1 MITPKFAVSQDN
13 DTVTIVIKAPHIK
26 TQNVDFEVDGAVF
39 KFNLKPY
46 FLRLTFPGNV
56 VDDERAK
63 ATYNVGEGELTVV
76 LPKETPGEDFPD
88 LDMLTKLLVR
98 KGDLSTDKQIK
109 RPLIEVIS
117 SGETLEGTRQVEKD
131 EEFDW
136 EMPQEIRQEI
146 FSEVKYGFN
155 NRYSG
160 FFTHVQE
167 TANDVL
173 DVYDPEHAT
182 LEQRRENRIQR
193 ENTKF
198 DDEYY
203 MSDFMTEEEI
213 QHLLKYKTQWWSELR
228 AIQKAEKDNASKKAK
243 ATPAP
248 AATAATAA
256 PVNII
261 AEPTASVVTK
271 PASSTTF
278 TSTLFANPSKPL
290 TPSIFNIVK
299 DDSEDSTSSAD
310 QMDAF
315 GLKEIST
322 KKTTS
327 SMISEVGSA
336 GSSSRSGLI
345 LDLEPSKPSPAMTSA
360 ATVETNPLIS
370 TIEPL
375 IDESEPVK
383 HLAGHSIEVI
393 DSSKPLLNTELT
405 DGIAEMNLS
414 GEDSSVPAKPFSTK
428 EQELMRDLPRR
439 EYILE
444 NTKSTYLTLIDILFA
459 YSYDLRASEGDTSV
473 ETAWTICKLSPS
485 MAALDQFTTLKE
497 TLLASFRRALAYPLN
512 RNWNL
517 ALKVLQD
524 VYVILKLGRRGILRA
539 LLAVKEVLD
548 HDDVYYI
555 YSKMFIE
562 DYCVWIQSASEKVIR
577 TLAHELHHF
586 KLEKSELGW
595 HLEELEA
602 LAQETPE
609 AEEEEEEEEE
619 EDSSDDSDDSDDS
632 SDDSDTDDDSS
643 DEEEEEE
650 KKDEKKGEEE
660 KGIPVNEDE
669 SIFMHE
675 GPRPKI
681 IELN

>member
-1 MITPKFAVSQDN
+1 MITPKFTVSQDN

-26 TQNVDFEVDGAVF
+26 VSHGATQNVDFEVDGPVF

-117 SGETLEGTRQVEKD
+117 SGETLEGTQQIDKD
-131 EEFDW
+131 EDFDW

-146 FSEVKYGFN
+146 FSEVRYGFN

-193 ENTKF
+193 ENSKF

-203 MSDFMTEEEI
+203 MSEFMNEEEI
-213 QHLLKYKTQWWSELR
+213 QHILKYKTQWWSELR
-228 AIQKAEKDNASKKAK
+228 AVQKAEKDNASKKTNTTTVGTSGIS
-243 ATPAP
+243 ATKQSTTPGP
-248 AATAATAA
+248 
-256 PVNII
+256 
-261 AEPTASVVTK
+261 TK
-271 PASSTTF
+271 PAASTTF
-278 TSTLFANPSKPL
+278 SSSLFTNPSKSS

-299 DDSEDSTSSAD
+299 DDSDEATTPAD
-310 QMDAF
+310 QMGAF

-322 KKTTS
+322 KPISK
-327 SMISEVGSA
+327 ISEVST
-336 GSSSRSGLI
+336 SSSSKPGLI
-345 LDLEPSKPSPAMTSA
+345 LDLEPTNPTPKAAIVDTS
-360 ATVETNPLIS
+360 NPLIS

-383 HLAGHSIEVI
+383 HLAGHSITVV
-393 DSSKPLLNTELT
+393 DPSKPLLNSELT
-405 DGIAEMNLS
+405 EGMADLKLS
-414 GEDSSVPAKPFSTK
+414 GEDSAVPVKPFSTK

-459 YSYDLRASEGDTSV
+459 YSYDLRTSEGDTSV

-586 KLEKSELGW
+586 KLEKAELGW

-602 LAQETPE
+602 LAKETP
-609 AEEEEEEEEE
+609 EEEEEEESEE
-619 EDSSDDSDDSDDS
+619 ESDDSDDSDDS
-632 SDDSDTDDDSS
+632 SDDSDDDSEEDS
-643 DEEEEEE
+643 DDEEE
-650 KKDEKKGEEE
+650 KKDGQEAEGS
-660 KGIPVNEDE
+660 IRVNEDE
-669 SIFMHE
+669 SIFVHE

-681 IELN
+681 IEL

>member
-1 MITPKFAVSQDN
+1 MITPKFTVSQDN

-26 TQNVDFEVDGAVF
+26 TQNVDFEVDGPVF

-117 SGETLEGTRQVEKD
+117 SGETLEGTQQIDKD
-131 EEFDW
+131 EDFDW

-146 FSEVKYGFN
+146 FSEVRYGFN

-193 ENTKF
+193 ENSKF

-203 MSDFMTEEEI
+203 MSEFMNEEEI
-213 QHLLKYKTQWWSELR
+213 QHILKYKTQWWSELR
-228 AIQKAEKDNASKKAK
+228 AVQKAEKDNASKKTNTTTAGTSGIS
-243 ATPAP
+243 ATKQSTTPGP
-248 AATAATAA
+248 TK
-256 PVNII
+256 
-261 AEPTASVVTK
+261 PTAS
-271 PASSTTF
+271 TTF
-278 TSTLFANPSKPL
+278 SSSLFTNPSKPS

-299 DDSEDSTSSAD
+299 DDSDEATTPAD
-310 QMDAF
+310 QMDAL

-322 KKTTS
+322 KPISK
-327 SMISEVGSA
+327 ISEVST
-336 GSSSRSGLI
+336 SSSSKPGLI
-345 LDLEPSKPSPAMTSA
+345 LDLEPTNPTPKAAIVDTS
-360 ATVETNPLIS
+360 NPLIS

-383 HLAGHSIEVI
+383 HLAGHSITVV
-393 DSSKPLLNTELT
+393 DPSKPLLNSELT
-405 DGIAEMNLS
+405 EGMADLKLS
-414 GEDSSVPAKPFSTK
+414 GEDSAVPVKPFSTK

-459 YSYDLRASEGDTSV
+459 YSYDLRTSEGDTSV

-586 KLEKSELGW
+586 KLEKAELGW

-602 LAQETPE
+602 LAKETP
-609 AEEEEEEEEE
+609 EEEEEEESEE
-619 EDSSDDSDDSDDS
+619 ESDDSDDSDDS
-632 SDDSDTDDDSS
+632 SDDSDDDSEEDS
-643 DEEEEEE
+643 DDEEE
-650 KKDEKKGEEE
+650 KKDGQEAEGS
-660 KGIPVNEDE
+660 IRVNEDE
-669 SIFMHE
+669 SIFVHE

-681 IELN
+681 IEL

>member
-1 MITPKFAVSQDN
+1 MITPTFTVSQDN

-46 FLRLTFPGNV
+46 FLRLTFPGNI

-63 ATYNVGEGELTVV
+63 ATYNVGEGDLTVI

-160 FFTHVQE
+160 FFTHAQE

-193 ENTKF
+193 ENSKF

-203 MSDFMTEEEI
+203 MNDFMTEEEI
-213 QHLLKYKTQWWSELR
+213 QHILKYKTQWWNELR

-243 ATPAP
+243 ATPTPVAAAPSVITIAAQPNTPAP
-248 AATAATAA
+248 A
-256 PVNII
+256 
-261 AEPTASVVTK
+261 K
-271 PASSTTF
+271 PAASTTF
-278 TSTLFANPSKPL
+278 TSTLFANVPKPS

-299 DDSEDSTSSAD
+299 DDSEETTSSAD

-327 SMISEVGSA
+327 SIISEVGSI
-336 GSSSRSGLI
+336 SSSGLI
-345 LDLEPSKPSPAMTSA
+345 LDLESSKPSPATTAA
-360 ATVETNPLIS
+360 ATVESDPLIP

-375 IDESEPVK
+375 IDESEPAK

-393 DSSKPLLNTELT
+393 DSSKPQLNSELT
-405 DGIAEMNLS
+405 DGIAELNLS

-473 ETAWTICKLSPS
+473 ETAWAICKLSPS
-485 MAALDQFTTLKE
+485 LAALDQFTTLKE

-548 HDDVYYI
+548 HDDIYYI

-609 AEEEEEEEEE
+609 NEEEESEEE
-619 EDSSDDSDDSDDS
+619 SSDDSDDSDDS
-632 SDDSDTDDDSS
+632 SDDSDSDDDSDD
-643 DEEEEEE
+643 DEDEEEE
-650 KKDEKKGEEE
+650 KKGEDKEKEEE
-660 KGIPVNEDE
+660 SIPANEDE
-669 SIFMHE
+669 TIFMHE

>member
-1 MITPKFAVSQDN
+1 MITPSFTVSQEEDF
-13 DTVTIVIKAPHIK
+13 VTIVIKAPHIK

-63 ATYNVGEGELTVV
+63 AAYNVGAGELTVV
-76 LPKETPGEDFPD
+76 LPKETPGEHFPD

-98 KGDLSTDKQIK
+98 KGDLTEKQQIK

-117 SGETLEGTRQVEKD
+117 SGDTLEGTQQLDKD

-146 FSEVKYGFN
+146 FSEVRYGFN

-182 LEQRRENRIQR
+182 FEIRRQNRIKREND
-193 ENTKF
+193 KF

-203 MSDFMTEEEI
+203 MNDFMTEEEI
-213 QHLLKYKTQWWSELR
+213 QDVLKFKTQWWNELR
-228 AIQKAEKDNASKKAK
+228 AIQKAEKG
-243 ATPAP
+243 
-248 AATAATAA
+248 
-256 PVNII
+256 II
-261 AEPTASVVTK
+261 
-271 PASSTTF
+271 
-278 TSTLFANPSKPL
+278 
-290 TPSIFNIVK
+290 
-299 DDSEDSTSSAD
+299 
-310 QMDAF
+310 
-315 GLKEIST
+315 
-322 KKTTS
+322 
-327 SMISEVGSA
+327 
-336 GSSSRSGLI
+336 
-345 LDLEPSKPSPAMTSA
+345 
-360 ATVETNPLIS
+360 
-370 TIEPL
+370 
-375 IDESEPVK
+375 
-383 HLAGHSIEVI
+383 
-393 DSSKPLLNTELT
+393 LNT
-405 DGIAEMNLS
+405 G
-414 GEDSSVPAKPFSTK
+414 DSSVNIKPFSAK

-459 YSYDLRASEGDTSV
+459 YSYDLRVSEGDTTV

-485 MAALDQFTTLKE
+485 MAALDQFTTLRE
-497 TLLASFRRALAYPLN
+497 TLLASFRRALAYPLS

-517 ALKVLQD
+517 AMKVLQD

-539 LLAVKEVLD
+539 LLAIKDVLD

-562 DYCVWIQSASEKVIR
+562 DYCVWIQSASEKVVR

-602 LAQETPE
+602 LAKEAPETGDE
-609 AEEEEEEEEE
+609 DDEEE
-619 EDSSDDSDDSDDS
+619 EDDKDTSSDEDTS
-632 SDDSDTDDDSS
+632 SDDDSS
-643 DEEEEEE
+643 SEEDSGSEDDDSEDEDEGKGRDKD
-650 KKDEKKGEEE
+650 KKDEAQINEE
-660 KGIPVNEDE
+660 E
-669 SIFMHE
+669 SIFIQD
-675 GPRPKI
+675 GPRPMI
-681 IELN
+681 VEL

>member
-1 MITPKFAVSQDN
+1 MITPSFTVSQEEDF
-13 DTVTIVIKAPHIK
+13 VTIVIKAPHIK

-63 ATYNVGEGELTVV
+63 AAYNVGAGELTVV
-76 LPKETPGEDFPD
+76 LPKETPGEHFPD

-98 KGDLSTDKQIK
+98 KGDLTEKQQIK

-117 SGETLEGTRQVEKD
+117 SGDTLEGTQQLDKD

-146 FSEVKYGFN
+146 FSEVRYGFN

-182 LEQRRENRIQR
+182 FEIRRQNRIKREND
-193 ENTKF
+193 KF

-203 MSDFMTEEEI
+203 MNDFMTEEEI
-213 QHLLKYKTQWWSELR
+213 QDVLKFKTQWWNELR
-228 AIQKAEKDNASKKAK
+228 AIQKAEKATSIKKATSETIV
-243 ATPAP
+243 ATPTFTTKKQDLPTLAP
-248 AATAATAA
+248 
-256 PVNII
+256 I
-261 AEPTASVVTK
+261 
-271 PASSTTF
+271 SSTTF
-278 TSTLFANPSKPL
+278 KSTLLSNQSQSS

-299 DDSEDSTSSAD
+299 DDSEDTASNSPLGP
-310 QMDAF
+310 F
-315 GLKEIST
+315 GLKEVST
-322 KKTTS
+322 KTISSKITETS
-327 SMISEVGSA
+327 KSGS
-336 GSSSRSGLI
+336 LI
-345 LDLEPSKPSPAMTSA
+345 VDLETAPAST
-360 ATVETNPLIS
+360 PDYLIPKE
-370 TIEPL
+370 EPL

-383 HLAGHSIEVI
+383 HLGGHSITIVDPSRPSLNNQLE
-393 DSSKPLLNTELT
+393 DDMADLSLNT
-405 DGIAEMNLS
+405 G
-414 GEDSSVPAKPFSTK
+414 DSFVNIKPFSAK

-459 YSYDLRASEGDTSV
+459 YSYDLRVSEGDTTV

-485 MAALDQFTTLKE
+485 MAALDQFTTLRE
-497 TLLASFRRALAYPLN
+497 TLLASFRRALAYPLS

-517 ALKVLQD
+517 AMKVLQD

-539 LLAVKEVLD
+539 LLAIKDVLD

-562 DYCVWIQSASEKVIR
+562 DYCVWIQSASEKVVR

-602 LAQETPE
+602 LAKEAPETGDE
-609 AEEEEEEEEE
+609 DDEEE
-619 EDSSDDSDDSDDS
+619 EDDKDTSSDEDTS
-632 SDDSDTDDDSS
+632 SDDDSS
-643 DEEEEEE
+643 SEEDSGSEDDDSEDEDEGKGRDKD
-650 KKDEKKGEEE
+650 KKDEAQINEE
-660 KGIPVNEDE
+660 E
-669 SIFMHE
+669 SIFIQD
-675 GPRPKI
+675 GPRPMI
-681 IELN
+681 VEL

>member
-1 MITPKFAVSQDN
+1 MITPKFTVSQDN

-26 TQNVDFEVDGAVF
+26 TQNVDFEVDGPVF

-117 SGETLEGTRQVEKD
+117 SGETLEGTQQIDKD
-131 EEFDW
+131 EDFDW

-146 FSEVKYGFN
+146 FSEVRYGFN

-193 ENTKF
+193 ENSKF

-203 MSDFMTEEEI
+203 MSEFMNEEEI
-213 QHLLKYKTQWWSELR
+213 QHILKYKTQWWSELR
-228 AIQKAEKDNASKKAK
+228 AVQKAEKDNASKKTNTTTVGTSGIS
-243 ATPAP
+243 ATKQSTTPGP
-248 AATAATAA
+248 
-256 PVNII
+256 
-261 AEPTASVVTK
+261 TK
-271 PASSTTF
+271 PAASTTF
-278 TSTLFANPSKPL
+278 SSSLFTNPSKSS

-299 DDSEDSTSSAD
+299 DDSDEATTPAD
-310 QMDAF
+310 QMGAF

-322 KKTTS
+322 KPISK
-327 SMISEVGSA
+327 ISEVST
-336 GSSSRSGLI
+336 SSSSKPGLI
-345 LDLEPSKPSPAMTSA
+345 LDLEPTNPTPKAAIVDTS
-360 ATVETNPLIS
+360 NPLIS

-383 HLAGHSIEVI
+383 HLAGHSITVV
-393 DSSKPLLNTELT
+393 DPSKPLLNSELT
-405 DGIAEMNLS
+405 EGMADLKLS
-414 GEDSSVPAKPFSTK
+414 GEDSAVPVKPFSTK

-459 YSYDLRASEGDTSV
+459 YSYDLRTSEGDTSV

-586 KLEKSELGW
+586 KLEKAELGW

-602 LAQETPE
+602 LAKETP
-609 AEEEEEEEEE
+609 EEEEEEESEE
-619 EDSSDDSDDSDDS
+619 ESDDSDDSDDS
-632 SDDSDTDDDSS
+632 SDDSDDDSEEDS
-643 DEEEEEE
+643 DDEEE
-650 KKDEKKGEEE
+650 KKDGQEAEGS
-660 KGIPVNEDE
+660 IRVNEDE
-669 SIFMHE
+669 SIFVHE

-681 IELN
+681 IEL

>member
-1 MITPKFAVSQDN
+1 MITPAFTVSQDS
-13 DTVTIVIKAPHIK
+13 DSVTIVIKAPHIK
-26 TQNVDFEVDGAVF
+26 TQSVDFEVDGSVF

-63 ATYNVGEGELTVV
+63 ATYNVAEGDLTVV

-98 KGDLSTDKQIK
+98 KADLGEKQIK

-117 SGETLEGTRQVEKD
+117 SGETLEGTEKAERD
-131 EEFDW
+131 ENFDW
-136 EMPQEIRQEI
+136 EMPQEIRQEV
-146 FSEVKYGFN
+146 FSEVRYGFN

-160 FFTHVQE
+160 FFSHVQE

-182 LEQRRENRIQR
+182 LEVRRENRIQR
-193 ENTKF
+193 ENDKF

-203 MSDFMTEEEI
+203 MSDFMNEEEI
-213 QHLLKYKTQWWSELR
+213 QHILKFKIQWWNEVR
-228 AIQKAEKDNASKKAK
+228 DIQKGEKASSKK
-243 ATPAP
+243 
-248 AATAATAA
+248 
-256 PVNII
+256 
-261 AEPTASVVTK
+261 SK
-271 PASSTTF
+271 PATTVIGSTANTVRESTLSSPASTTTTSF
-278 TSTLFANPSKPL
+278 KSTLLSSQAPPS
-290 TPSIFNIVK
+290 TPSIFNIIK
-299 DDSEDSTSSAD
+299 DESEESLSSSQED
-310 QMDAF
+310 PF
-315 GLKEIST
+315 GLREIST
-322 KKTTS
+322 KTISNSITESSKTEGNSSLIMDMEPTS
-327 SMISEVGSA
+327 RPTIDSIT
-336 GSSSRSGLI
+336 
-345 LDLEPSKPSPAMTSA
+345 P
-360 ATVETNPLIS
+360 

-383 HLAGHSIEVI
+383 HLGAHSIQVVDPSRPSLNSELVDDMADMTLSAG
-393 DSSKPLLNTELT
+393 DSIP
-405 DGIAEMNLS
+405 G
-414 GEDSSVPAKPFSTK
+414 AKPFSSK

-444 NTKSTYLTLIDILFA
+444 NTKSTYLSLIDILFA
-459 YSYDLRASEGDTSV
+459 YSYDLRVSEGDTTV

-497 TLLASFRRALAYPLN
+497 TVLACYRRALAYPLT

-517 ALKVLQD
+517 VNKVLQD
-524 VYVILKLGRRGILRA
+524 VYVIFKLGRRGILRA
-539 LLAVKEVLD
+539 LLAIKDVLD

-562 DYCVWIQSASEKVIR
+562 DYCVWIQSASERVIR

-586 KLEKSELGW
+586 ELGKSELGW
-595 HLEELEA
+595 HLEELEN
-602 LAQETPE
+602 LAKELP
-609 AEEEEEEEEE
+609 EEEE
-619 EDSSDDSDDSDDS
+619 EDEGSDSDEDSDDSDDTS
-632 SDDSDTDDDSS
+632 SDDDSS
-643 DEEEEEE
+643 SSSDDEEAEEGEDRE
-650 KKDEKKGEEE
+650 VSQSDTVATDE
-660 KGIPVNEDE
+660 DQ

-681 IELN
+681 IEL

>member
-1 MITPKFAVSQDN
+1 MITPKFTVSQDN

-63 ATYNVGEGELTVV
+63 ATYNVGEGELTVI

-109 RPLIEVIS
+109 RPLIEVIG

-131 EEFDW
+131 EDFDW

-146 FSEVKYGFN
+146 FSEVRYGFN

-193 ENTKF
+193 ENSKF

-213 QHLLKYKTQWWSELR
+213 QHILKYKTQWWNELR

-243 ATPAP
+243 TAPTPASASLISATPQPTTSAP
-248 AATAATAA
+248 TKIAA
-256 PVNII
+256 
-261 AEPTASVVTK
+261 
-271 PASSTTF
+271 STTF
-278 TSTLFANPSKPL
+278 TSTLFANPTKPS

-299 DDSEDSTSSAD
+299 DDSEETTSSV
-310 QMDAF
+310 DAF

-322 KKTTS
+322 KKTTTS
-327 SMISEVGSA
+327 SLISEVGS
-336 GSSSRSGLI
+336 SSSSGSGLI
-345 LDLEPSKPSPAMTSA
+345 LDLEPSKPSPAVTSA
-360 ATVETNPLIS
+360 ATLESNSNNPLIS

-393 DSSKPLLNTELT
+393 DSSKPLLNSDLT

-414 GEDSSVPAKPFSTK
+414 GEDSSVPVKPFSAK

-444 NTKSTYLTLIDILFA
+444 NTKSAYLTLIDILFA
-459 YSYDLRASEGDTSV
+459 YSYDLRTSEGDTSV

-485 MAALDQFTTLKE
+485 IAALDQFTTLKE

-517 ALKVLQD
+517 AEKVLQD

-539 LLAVKEVLD
+539 LLAIKDVLD
-548 HDDVYYI
+548 HDDIYYI
-555 YSKMFIE
+555 YSKMFVE

-586 KLEKSELGW
+586 KLDKSELGW

-602 LAQETPE
+602 LAKETP
-609 AEEEEEEEEE
+609 EEEEEEEEE
-619 EDSSDDSDDSDDS
+619 SEDDSDDDSDDS
-632 SDDSDTDDDSS
+632 SDDSDSDDDSDEDES
-643 DEEEEEE
+643 EDEEDEGKKEEE
-650 KKDEKKGEEE
+650 KKDS
-660 KGIPVNEDE
+660 IRVNEDE
-669 SIFMHE
+669 SIFVHE

-681 IELN
+681 IEL

>member
-1 MITPKFAVSQDN
+1 MITPKFTVSQDS

-63 ATYNVGEGELTVV
+63 ATYNVGEGELTVI
-76 LPKETPGEDFPD
+76 LPKETSGEDFPD

-98 KGDLSTDKQIK
+98 KGDLSTDKQVK

-131 EEFDW
+131 EDFDW

-146 FSEVKYGFN
+146 FSEVRYGFN

-193 ENTKF
+193 ENSKF

-213 QHLLKYKTQWWSELR
+213 QHILKYKTQWWNELR
-228 AIQKAEKDNASKKAK
+228 AIQKAEKDNASKKTKVTATTPAAGINSK
-243 ATPAP
+243 ATV
-248 AATAATAA
+248 TQST
-256 PVNII
+256 IS
-261 AEPTASVVTK
+261 ASTK
-271 PASSTTF
+271 PAASTTF
-278 TSTLFANPSKPL
+278 TSTLFANPTKPS
-290 TPSIFNIVK
+290 TPSIFNIVR

-310 QMDAF
+310 AF
-315 GLKEIST
+315 GMKEIST
-322 KKTTS
+322 KKTTAS
-327 SMISEVGSA
+327 SMISEVG
-336 GSSSRSGLI
+336 GNSSSGGSGLI
-345 LDLEPSKPSPAMTSA
+345 LDLEPSRPSPAMTAA
-360 ATVETNPLIS
+360 ATLESDSNNPLIS
-370 TIEPL
+370 KIEPL

-393 DSSKPLLNTELT
+393 DPSKPQLNSDLT
-405 DGIAEMNLS
+405 DGLAEMNLS
-414 GEDSSVPAKPFSTK
+414 GEDSSVPVKPFSAK

-459 YSYDLRASEGDTSV
+459 YSYDLRTSEGDTSI

-485 MAALDQFTTLKE
+485 IAALDQFTTLKE

-517 ALKVLQD
+517 AEKVLQD

-539 LLAVKEVLD
+539 LLAIKEVLD

-555 YSKMFIE
+555 YSKMFVE

-609 AEEEEEEEEE
+609 EEEESEEESE
-619 EDSSDDSDDSDDS
+619 DDSDNSDDS
-632 SDDSDTDDDSS
+632 SDDSDSDDDSDD

-650 KKDEKKGEEE
+650 KEEE
-660 KGIPVNEDE
+660 NKDSIRVDEDE

-681 IELN
+681 IEL